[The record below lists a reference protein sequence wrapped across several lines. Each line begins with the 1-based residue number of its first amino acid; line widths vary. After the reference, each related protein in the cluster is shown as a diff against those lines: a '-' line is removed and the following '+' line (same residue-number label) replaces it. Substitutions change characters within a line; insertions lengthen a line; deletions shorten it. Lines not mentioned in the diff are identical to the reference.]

1 MDDRGN
7 ARKKDRRPF
16 QRKGDIRAE
25 GDPGK
30 NAFSGIRKS
39 RESDLEELME
49 LDGEIIHLVMKRTQL
64 LARFV
69 KNGRISPEK
78 EKSLRTSWESRA
90 ARMGRDARL
99 SRELFVLLQSLEPF
113 SRTED
118 GRSYFNLDPCQDPVD
133 IRLTAPASAKHALLF
148 LAASAASGQA
158 VKLDG
163 LCLTDEVIDGIKALN
178 QLGGQIR
185 WEENGD
191 AVSAPGGGIGVNF
204 DRVIHAGSS
213 PLCLWLLF
221 GLCAGQT
228 SHAKITGDGSFLVDL
243 SAVRRFMPRLGVRLT
258 NVIPSQK
265 GLPVRLECSG
275 MIPEKVLLDEDL
287 PPDFCAILVFCSAF
301 WKRRCTFQLPE
312 RSLPMLPLVEEILQ
326 GCGVRLFR
334 QGRDAWTESD
344 GVSLPEHP
352 AIPMD
357 VAVASSLLML
367 PGFNGGICALKGA
380 WGKGSSHALA
390 AGILRTAGLD
400 VSFGAEEAVCSG
412 KIRETKA
419 PSDETLKRV
428 VEECPEL
435 LPLCA
440 VVMAAAV
447 MEGEEVSLSLP
458 ECEDRFTLAHFLS
471 YCGISE
477 ENGMLGSAGEGEA
490 PRDSWIAPSPA
501 WAMAFALCSF
511 LVPRLR
517 LSNPHVVSLLYPQ
530 FWSVYNGLPHPR
542 IKSRTEEKEEKEDAA
557 APARRRVIA
566 KGAFGELPAPIARD
580 DF

>member
-7 ARKKDRRPF
+7 ARKKDSRPF
-16 QRKGDIRAE
+16 RRKGDFRAE
-25 GDPGK
+25 RSYGNSDRNGTGDP
-30 NAFSGIRKS
+30 RK
-39 RESDLEELME
+39 SDLEELME
-49 LDGEIIHLVMKRTQL
+49 LDGEIIHLIMKRTQM
-64 LARFV
+64 LARFF
-69 KNGRISPEK
+69 KNGRISAEK

-118 GRSYFNLDPCQDPVD
+118 GRSYFNLDPCHEAVD
-133 IRLTAPASAKHALLF
+133 IRLPAPASSKHALLW
-148 LAASAASGQA
+148 LAASAASGQP
-158 VKLDG
+158 VKLGG
-163 LCLTDEVIDGIKALN
+163 LCLTDEVIGGIKALN
-178 QLGGQIR
+178 QLGGKIR

-191 AVSAPGGGIGVNF
+191 AVSAPGSGIGVNF
-204 DRVIHAGSS
+204 DRVIHAGSD
-213 PLCLWLLF
+213 PLCLWLLI

-228 SHAKITGDGSFLVDL
+228 SHAKITGEGSFIVDL

-275 MIPEKVLLDEDL
+275 MIPDKVDLDEDL
-287 PPDFCAILVFCSAF
+287 PADFCAVLVFCSAF
-301 WKRRCTFQLPE
+301 WKKSCKFQLPE
-312 RSLPMLPLVEEILQ
+312 RMLPMLPLAEEMLR
-326 GCGVRLFR
+326 GCGVRLLR
-334 QGRDAWTESD
+334 QGREVWTDSERL
-344 GVSLPEHP
+344 SLPECP
-352 AIPMD
+352 EIPMD
-357 VAVASSLLML
+357 AAVASTLLML
-367 PGFNGGICALKGA
+367 PGFNGGICALRGT
-380 WGKGSSHALA
+380 WGKSSAHELA
-390 AGILRTAGLD
+390 ADILRGAGLD
-400 VSFGAEEAVCSG
+400 VSFGTEESVCSG

-419 PSDETLKRV
+419 PSPEVIRRV
-428 VEECPEL
+428 IEECPEL

-447 MEGEEVSLSLP
+447 MEGEEVALSVP

-471 YCGISE
+471 YCGITE
-477 ENGMLGSAGEGEA
+477 ESGMLRSSGEGDA
-490 PRDSWIAPSPA
+490 SRDSWIAPSPA

-517 LSNPHVVSLLYPQ
+517 LSNPSIVSSLYPQ

-542 IKSRTEEKEEKEDAA
+542 PKSRTEEKEQKEDAA
-557 APARRRVIA
+557 IPARRRVIA
-566 KGAFGELPAPIARD
+566 KGAYGELPAPIARD